1 MKYLGIDYGMKRI
14 GLALSEGELAS
25 PWKIIKINSLSDA
38 VARISALIKQE
49 NIEHT
54 VIGLPEGA
62 MGKAV
67 GKFVAEM
74 KKQGINIQTTDETL
88 STRQSID
95 LMIKLGKSK
104 KDRKSNDA
112 IAACEILQNYLD
124 HKLE

>member
-1 MKYLGIDYGMKRI
+1 MKYLGIDYGLKRV

-25 PWKIIKINSLSDA
+25 AWKIIEINGLSDA
-38 VARISALIKQE
+38 VTKISTVIKQE
-49 NIEHT
+49 NIDQV

-67 GKFVAEM
+67 NNFVSM
-74 KKQGINIQTTDETL
+74 MQKQGFNIETTDETL
-88 STRQSID
+88 STRQATH

-104 KDRKSNDA
+104 KARRSNDA

-124 HKLE
+124 GKK